1 MLQRPDSIAEHTLE
15 RYADSL
21 AGDFG
26 NYILLTNFRP
36 YVQAFTERFGVEVRQ
51 GTSWTAAHAPQEDL
65 SIIAF
70 GIGSPMAGLVMDVV
84 SYTDPK
90 AVLMLGLCG
99 GLDDDLAV
107 GDYLVP
113 TASIRDEGTSI
124 HYLPPTVP
132 ALPSLALNAVIC
144 QLLDEKQIPYRS
156 GIMKTTDYRM
166 WEFDEGFRMQL
177 REERVMAIDMEIAT
191 LFAVGYAKA
200 LPTGALMLVS
210 DLPLRK
216 GGIKT
221 KESGH
226 SVLSSYSGQHLQLG
240 LEVLMRVRQRAAPSL
255 RTEW

>member
-1 MLQRPDSIAEHTLE
+1 MLQRPDSIAEGTLE
-15 RYADSL
+15 RYTDTPVHEFC
-21 AGDFG
+21 D
-26 NYILLTNFRP
+26 YILLTNFGK
-36 YVQAFTERFGVEVRQ
+36 YVRTFADRFGVEVRQ
-51 GTSWTAAHAPQEDL
+51 KTWATAHAPEQDF
-65 SIIAF
+65 SIIDY

-99 GLDDDLAV
+99 GLDDDLEIGEYV
-107 GDYLVP
+107 VP
-113 TASIRDEGTSI
+113 TASIRDEGTSV

-132 ALPSLALNAVIC
+132 AMPTLSMNAAVCMALENKDSAH
-144 QLLDEKQIPYRS
+144 RS

-166 WEFDEGFRMQL
+166 WEFDEEFKEEL
-177 REERVMAIDMEIAT
+177 REERVIAIDMEIAT

-200 LPTGALMLVS
+200 LPTAALMLVS

-221 KESGH
+221 RESGRG
-226 SVLSSYSGQHLQLG
+226 VMDTYAEQHLELG
-240 LEVLMRVRQRAAPSL
+240 IDVLELVKQRAAPAL